1 VFERA
6 GAVVLAI
13 SPQDVDSH
21 QRFAEQ
27 EGFTFPLL
35 ADVDGKVASL
45 YGVQG
50 GSRVQVKRS
59 IFAID
64 TAGVVRWRFV
74 GAIRAI
80 FKKPRDL
87 ARVLDGMG

>member
-1 VFERA
+1 M
-6 GAVVLAI
+6 LAI

-27 EGFTFPLL
+27 EHFTFPLL
-35 ADVDGKVASL
+35 ADVDGVVAKL
-45 YGVQG
+45 YGVEG
-50 GSRVQVKRS
+50 GSRIQVKRS

-74 GAIRAI
+74 GMVRAI
-80 FKKPRDL
+80 FKKPKDL
-87 ARVLDGMG
+87 AKVLDGMG

>member
-1 VFERA
+1 M
-6 GAVVLAI
+6 LAI

-21 QRFAEQ
+21 ERFAQQ
-27 EGFTFPLL
+27 EHFTFPLL
-35 ADVDGKVASL
+35 ADVDGTVAKA

-59 IFAID
+59 IFVID
-64 TAGVVRWRFV
+64 AQGVVRWRFV

-87 ARVLDGMG
+87 ARVLEGV

>member
-1 VFERA
+1 M
-6 GAVVLAI
+6 LAI

-21 QRFAEQ
+21 ERFAQQ
-27 EGFTFPLL
+27 EHFTFPLL
-35 ADVDGKVASL
+35 ADVDGTVAKA

-59 IFAID
+59 IFVVDAQ
-64 TAGVVRWRFV
+64 GVVRWRFV

-87 ARVLDGMG
+87 ARVLEGV

>member
-6 GAVVLAI
+6 GAVVLAV

-21 QRFAEQ
+21 ERFAAQ
-27 EGFTFPLL
+27 EGFGFPLL
-35 ADVDGKVASL
+35 ADVDGSIAHR
-45 YGVQG
+45 YGVGG

-59 IFAID
+59 VFVID
-64 TAGVVRWRFV
+64 AGGIVRWRFV

-87 ARVLDGMG
+87 AKVLEGVS

>member
-1 VFERA
+1 M
-6 GAVVLAI
+6 LAI

-21 QRFAEQ
+21 ERFAQQ
-27 EGFTFPLL
+27 EHFTFPLL
-35 ADVDGKVASL
+35 ADTDGATAKA

-50 GSRVQVKRS
+50 GGRVQVKRS
-59 IFAID
+59 IFVID
-64 TAGVVRWRFV
+64 AQGVVRWRFV

-87 ARVLDGMG
+87 ARVLEGV

>member
-1 VFERA
+1 M
-6 GAVVLAI
+6 LAI

-21 QRFAEQ
+21 ERFAKQ

-35 ADVDGKVASL
+35 ADVDGSIARAYAVE
-45 YGVQG
+45 G

-59 IFAID
+59 IFVID
-64 TAGVVRWRFV
+64 TEGVVRWVFV

-87 ARVLDGMG
+87 AKVLEGVA

>member
-1 VFERA
+1 MFEQT

-21 QRFAEQ
+21 ERFAKQ

-35 ADVDGKVASL
+35 ADVDGSIARA
-45 YGVQG
+45 YGVEG

-59 IFAID
+59 IFVID
-64 TAGVVRWRFV
+64 SGGVVRWRFV

-87 ARVLDGMG
+87 AKVLEGVG

>member
-1 VFERA
+1 MFEQA
-6 GAVVLAI
+6 GAVVLAV

-21 QRFAEQ
+21 ERFAEQ
-27 EGFTFPLL
+27 EQLTFPLL
-35 ADVDGKVASL
+35 ADVDGSL
-45 YGVQG
+45 ARSYGVEG

-59 IFAID
+59 IFVID

-87 ARVLDGMG
+87 AKILEGIG

>member
-1 VFERA
+1 
-6 GAVVLAI
+6 VLAI

-21 QRFAEQ
+21 ERFAQQ
-27 EGFTFPLL
+27 EHFTFPLL
-35 ADVDGKVASL
+35 ADTGGAVAKA
-45 YGVQG
+45 YGVEG

-59 IFAID
+59 IFVID
-64 TAGVVRWRFV
+64 AQGVVRWRFV

-87 ARVLDGMG
+87 ARVLEGV